1 MKTVVQI
8 NSVIN
13 KGSTGKICQEIGE
26 LTENNG
32 WKHYIAY
39 GRDSN
44 QTDLTSYR
52 VGNKLDN
59 YSHAAKSIL
68 FDAQGLGSR
77 QATIN
82 LCKWLDQVSPN
93 VIHLHNLHG
102 HYLNYP
108 YLFRYLK
115 QSNVP
120 VLWTLHDCWSFTGH
134 CTYYSD
140 IECVKWKTKCYECP
154 KRANYPKSLFLDFST
169 RNFEMK
175 KGLFL
180 GIKNLKL
187 ITVSNWLRQEV
198 KQSFLGDQEIVTIHN
213 GVDTSIFHPGYD
225 VSVLDEKYG
234 LKGKFVA
241 VAAATAWS
249 PTKGFSDYVSLSGLL
264 KSNEVLVLIG
274 LDEKTIA
281 QLPPNMIGVRRTE
294 SQQELARWYNR
305 ADVVLNL
312 STQETFGMTTVE
324 GFACG
329 TPAIVYNSTA
339 SPELINE
346 KVGYVL
352 EPGDVCAVYTKIRE
366 LRLKND
372 SLGYDCVKHAN
383 ENFNSDK
390 QYSKY
395 ISIYES
401 LL

>member
-13 KGSTGKICQEIGE
+13 KGSTGRICQGIGE
-26 LTENNG
+26 LAEGNG
-32 WKHYIAY
+32 WRHYMAY

-44 QTDLTSYR
+44 ESCLTSYR
-52 VGNKLDN
+52 VGKTLDN
-59 YSHAAKSIL
+59 YSHAAKSL
-68 FDAQGLGSR
+68 LLDAQGLGSR
-77 QATIN
+77 HATVN
-82 LCKWLDQVSPN
+82 LCKWLDQVSPS
-93 VIHLHNLHG
+93 VIHLHNIHG

-108 YLFRYLK
+108 YLFSYLNR
-115 QSNVP
+115 SNIP

-140 IECVKWKTKCYECP
+140 INCVRWKTKCFECP
-154 KRANYPKSLFLDFST
+154 KRANYPKSIFLDRST
-169 RNFEMK
+169 RNFELK
-175 KGLFL
+175 KGLFSV
-180 GIKNLKL
+180 IKNLKL

-198 KQSFLGDQEIVTIHN
+198 KQSFLGDQNILTIHN

-225 VSVLDEKYG
+225 FSVLDEKYR
-234 LKGKFVA
+234 LQDKFVA

-249 PTKGFSDYVSLSGLL
+249 PTKGLADYLSLSGLL
-264 KSNEVLVLIG
+264 KNDEVMVLIG

-281 QLPPNMIGVRRTE
+281 QLAPNMIGIRRTE

-346 KVGYVL
+346 NVGYVV
-352 EPGDVCAVYTKIRE
+352 EPGDVYAVFSKITE
-366 LRLKND
+366 LRFKNG
-372 SLGYDCVKHAN
+372 SLGSDCVQHAN
-383 ENFNSDK
+383 EHFNSVK
-390 QYSKY
+390 QYAKY
-395 ISIYES
+395 VSLYES